1 MQTKAELDG
10 DEWVINGQKIWTST
24 AHLSQMC
31 FILVRTEPD
40 APKHQGISYL
50 LMPMDAEGIDR
61 RPIKQMTGDSDFNEL
76 FLTDVRIPAENIVG
90 KRGEGWKVANATLGH
105 ERGSLA
111 DPNVTQNRL
120 NSLIDLMKSET
131 IDGQRVIDK
140 PIFRDR
146 LLSIQGRLM
155 AQQSN
160 ALRILSSQINEDQD
174 ANLAKSIVKLQGT
187 ELRHELEG
195 LAIDAMGELGTLY
208 EDSPHLRDEGAWQ
221 MTYMYFLGLIIGGGT
236 NQIQKNII
244 SERALGMPKEPK
256 IQGALIMYFGLSEEQ
271 KSLEENIQRF
281 LSDNASLDI
290 IKAVANGDEDK
301 AKEVHK
307 GIIELG
313 LSGLIVPEEYGGL
326 ELNMLFATVVSAA
339 LGSGTAPVPFAGSYI
354 MSPMAINLAGNAEQ
368 KNNWLPKIAGGEVQ
382 VGVGISEY
390 VGAREDAGI
399 EFTNGKVSGRSLF
412 VIDGKGADAYIL
424 ANKSGELYLI
434 DSNNSGIEVVELTTV
449 DKTRTSIELI
459 LNDVDAEFLEGSK
472 DKAIIEKVL
481 DAGRLMLAAD
491 TVGAAQVMLDKSV
504 AYSLE
509 RKQFGRL
516 IGSFQAVKHMCA
528 EMAADLEPCHSM
540 IWHAAHCQD
549 NVPEEARLMACQT
562 KAHIS
567 EVGKQVSKTAT
578 EVHGGMGFTDEL
590 GLHYWFKRIG
600 LNRQLLGSPELVR
613 EEAGKLQGFDQ

>member
-1 MQTKAELDG
+1 MDLEYGPQYDNFRAE
-10 DEWVINGQKIWTST
+10 VINFVKENENTKLTGPARSESRVAWQQKLIDHGYFARSIPKEYGGYGGDMDIIKLRIIAEEFAKSPIPKPAGGQGIQMLVPTLLSLGTEEQKQKYIKPTLRGEILWCQGYSEPNSQKIWTST

-256 IQGALIMYFGLSEEQ
+256 IQGA
-271 KSLEENIQRF
+271 
-281 LSDNASLDI
+281 
-290 IKAVANGDEDK
+290 
-301 AKEVHK
+301 
-307 GIIELG
+307 
-313 LSGLIVPEEYGGL
+313 
-326 ELNMLFATVVSAA
+326 
-339 LGSGTAPVPFAGSYI
+339 
-354 MSPMAINLAGNAEQ
+354 
-368 KNNWLPKIAGGEVQ
+368 
-382 VGVGISEY
+382 
-390 VGAREDAGI
+390 
-399 EFTNGKVSGRSLF
+399 
-412 VIDGKGADAYIL
+412 
-424 ANKSGELYLI
+424 
-434 DSNNSGIEVVELTTV
+434 
-449 DKTRTSIELI
+449 
-459 LNDVDAEFLEGSK
+459 
-472 DKAIIEKVL
+472 
-481 DAGRLMLAAD
+481 
-491 TVGAAQVMLDKSV
+491 
-504 AYSLE
+504 
-509 RKQFGRL
+509 
-516 IGSFQAVKHMCA
+516 
-528 EMAADLEPCHSM
+528 
-540 IWHAAHCQD
+540 
-549 NVPEEARLMACQT
+549 
-562 KAHIS
+562 
-567 EVGKQVSKTAT
+567 
-578 EVHGGMGFTDEL
+578 
-590 GLHYWFKRIG
+590 
-600 LNRQLLGSPELVR
+600 
-613 EEAGKLQGFDQ
+613 